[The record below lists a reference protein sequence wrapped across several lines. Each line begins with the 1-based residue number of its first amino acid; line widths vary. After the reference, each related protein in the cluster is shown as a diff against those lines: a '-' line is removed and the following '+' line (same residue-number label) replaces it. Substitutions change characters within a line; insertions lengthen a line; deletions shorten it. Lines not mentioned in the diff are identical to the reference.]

1 MKTKKIAGIAVL
13 SVVLIIGIYFG
24 VKAII
29 YAQGHE
35 STDNAQIDGD
45 ISPIIPR
52 VEGYIATILVDD
64 NSRVD
69 KGDILATIDTADL
82 NLSVREQEAALSG
95 ARVDFEDAKANLSYT
110 RSLAGQADI
119 DIRDKKDDLKRQE
132 SLMQDGATT
141 QQNLDHAR
149 IAFENAKSKKESLL
163 KQIKVASV
171 KLDQAQVNIEKAE
184 VSLSNAKL
192 QFGYATLKA
201 PISGTVSELDIE
213 VGQLVSRGQTIMAV
227 VDKTD
232 IYVTANF
239 KEGQIGQIREGQKV
253 AIEVDAYPDKT
264 FEGEVQSINGATGSK
279 FSLLPADNASGNFVK
294 VEQRIPV
301 KIIFTGDKKDLA
313 YLKPGMNVIPAI
325 EIPKEQRDGRGE

>member
-1 MKTKKIAGIAVL
+1 MKTKKIAGIAIL

-24 VKAII
+24 VKALI
-29 YAQGHE
+29 YAKGHE

-52 VEGYIATILVDD
+52 VDGYIASISVDD
-64 NSRVD
+64 NSHVE
-69 KGDILATIDTADL
+69 KGDVLATIDTADL
-82 NLSVREQEAALSG
+82 NLKVREQDAALSG
-95 ARVDFEDAKANLSYT
+95 AKVDFEDAKANLSYT
-110 RSLAGQADI
+110 RSLAEQADI
-119 DIRDKKDDLKRQE
+119 DIRDKSDDLKRQE
-132 SLMQDGATT
+132 GLMQDGATT
-141 QQNLDHAR
+141 QQALDHAQ
-149 IAFENAKSKKESLL
+149 IASDNSRSKKQSLL

-171 KLDQAQVNIEKAE
+171 KLDQAQVDIEKAE
-184 VSLSNAKL
+184 VSLSNAQL
-192 QFGYATLKA
+192 QLSYATLKA

-213 VGQLVSRGQTIMAV
+213 VGQLVARGQTIMAV

-239 KEGQIGQIREGQKV
+239 KEGQIGQICEGQIV

-264 FEGEVQSINGATGSK
+264 FEGKVQSINGATGSK

-301 KIIFTGDKKDLA
+301 KIVFTGDTKGLE